1 MSVGA
6 NPQTLLQSWN
16 VPDLKKR
23 LLFVLQALVIFTIGT
38 HIPAPGISHQA
49 VTNFFGSAGAGD
61 LFGLFDLFSGGAL
74 KKLSIFALGIMPYIN
89 ASIMMQILV
98 AVEPRLKQIQQ
109 EGEEGRKRISKWTRY
124 LAVALAFLQGS
135 GLLAAIYGSVPNT
148 RFIIGAAPTEIL
160 PQISALLAVVGG
172 TCFLMWL
179 SDEISQKGV
188 GNGTSIIIMI
198 GIIASIPGQ
207 IWLELSQAALQQR
220 RIVALLLMLILAI
233 VVV

>member
-23 LLFVLQALVIFTIGT
+23 LLFVLQALIIFTIGT

-49 VTNFFGSAGAGD
+49 VANFFGGAGAGD

-98 AVEPRLKQIQQ
+98 AVEPRLKQVQQ
-109 EGEEGRKRISKWTRY
+109 EGEEGRKKISRWPRY
-124 LAVALAFLQGS
+124 LAVALAFLQGA
-135 GLLAAIYGSVPNT
+135 GLLAAIYGGT
-148 RFIIGAAPTEIL
+148 AGQRFIIGAPMPEL
-160 PQISALLAVVGG
+160 VPQLSAL
-172 TCFLMWL
+172 F
-179 SDEISQKGV
+179 
-188 GNGTSIIIMI
+188 
-198 GIIASIPGQ
+198 
-207 IWLELSQAALQQR
+207 
-220 RIVALLLMLILAI
+220 AI
-233 VVV
+233 